1 MICHLLLVIIVS
13 RNFVM
18 FSPFAGTGLA
28 GMRQKDLIKWYI
40 DQQNEK
46 NTYSTMEEV
55 KKEITK
61 IKAIIEVIQPFESY
75 ELFPDFLI
83 SR

>member
-1 MICHLLLVIIVS
+1 MIFCLLIIIFVS
-13 RNFVM
+13 RNLVM
-18 FSPFAGTGLA
+18 FLPSAGTGLA

-61 IKAIIEVIQPFESY
+61 IKAIIEVLQHFESY
-75 ELFPDFLI
+75 ELFLNNDI
-83 SR
+83 